1 MKKGINILMCLL
13 LTISFFAPFFPEFKV
28 KAAGAYSVVMVSGT
42 AGNKTV
48 GTYSTYAEAVNVM
61 NKQNSTSTSVATV
74 YKNGKVINSR
84 YAIFKLK
91 PSTGTFNV
99 YQELSDSSAYTY
111 INPSSM
117 LDTAFIDYNE
127 SKNMVQIMV
136 NGFKGWITADAGTIT
151 PISLYSANMVEINA
165 SGLNFRS
172 SPSLKGTSI
181 GAITCQNCQFAYT
194 SKQSADG
201 YTWYKITYND
211 KEGWIAGDPE
221 WLKETTGNSL
231 NTYYYRYDNGNL
243 LHRFAYHTGTTES
256 DYFTNLGPSP
266 TYLSVGAHYYSFDGG
281 IYLYTSLTS
290 MLDDYRNNT
299 YTNALN
305 KDNPNYPYYLYVP
318 AKTVT
323 KATAADLDAQITNT
337 SSKMYGSGAI
347 FKEVEE
353 MYGVNALSMFSL
365 AKTESA
371 SGTSKLALEK
381 NNLFGYG
388 AYDSCPFDCARSYSS
403 IKDSIIDYAKNYL
416 GSYATAGAS
425 YYFGSHQGTK
435 GSGRAVKYASDPL
448 SGEKAAANAYTTDK
462 NTNGMKDYKSNTIA
476 VSKFG
481 KANIVV
487 YKDASTKTP
496 IYTMQNSNSSFE
508 VYNVPVNVIDREGDF
523 YKIYTDSNDYQYG
536 YVKVSDFNITN
547 NQPVITAS
555 DKTINLNSDFNY
567 MEGVSASDTEDGNLT
582 SKITYSG
589 EVNTAKADTYEVTYK
604 VTDNS
609 NFSATKT
616 VNITVKGSDTP
627 IINASDKEV
636 AQYTDF
642 DPMAGVTATDG
653 NNNDIT
659 DRVTYDSKV
668 DTSEKGK
675 YEVIYKVTNDEG
687 KEFTKTITITV
698 IDNEKPEINAVDKT
712 IYLNSDFDPK
722 EGVTASDKE
731 DGDLTN
737 SIEVV
742 KNEVKT
748 DTIGDYKVEYK
759 VTDKAGQT
767 TTKEIKVTVAEKVVE
782 KGEGLFYMDYLKNV
796 DGNLQLKGY
805 NTIQGIDNTLDT
817 DIKYTLILKN
827 IDTGQTYEEE
837 ATRITSDSEIPFD
850 IYSVDGK
857 DYKYSWFKINL
868 DFSNL
873 PQGNYTVAVKSSTED
888 YYSENVLNNKT
899 NSSQIT
905 SYNGSKSI
913 VIRNNYNYDNSP
925 IEFIVRDEK
934 LADKTAGSYYNQFDN
949 FITFEFTE
957 DNLLHLRGMSYSYG
971 MNLSASQNVS
981 RKIIFENQETY
992 ETYVKDLGSVTNG
1005 DYGAPLPESDNLD
1018 KTKAWYDNNIDISD
1032 IPVGTYTIYIT
1043 TSSNITDISE
1053 FTEKLGRTLDD
1064 VKTTINGKNYSF
1076 KVNYSKNSQIEL
1088 TVK

>member
-1 MKKGINILMCLL
+1 MKKGLYLLMSALITL
-13 LTISFFAPFFPEFKV
+13 AFLGPFVPPIKAS
-28 KAAGAYSVVMVSGT
+28 AAGAYSVVMVSGT

-48 GTYSTYAEAVNVM
+48 GSYSNYQDAVNAM

-74 YKNGKVINSR
+74 YKNGKVINSK

-99 YQELSDSSAYTY
+99 YQDINDSSAYTY

-136 NGFKGWITADAGTIT
+136 NGFKGWITASAGTIT
-151 PISLYSANMVEINA
+151 PISLYSANMIELNA

-172 SPSLKGTSI
+172 GPGTGYSSI
-181 GAITCQNCQFAYT
+181 GAITCKGCLFAYT
-194 SKQSADG
+194 SKQTSGG
-201 YTWYKITYND
+201 YTWYKISYND
-211 KEGWIAGDPE
+211 KDGWVAGDPE

-231 NTYYYRYDNGNL
+231 NTYYYRYGNGNL
-243 LHRFAYHTGTTES
+243 LHRFAYHTGTAES

-290 MLDDYRNNT
+290 MLDDYRSNT
-299 YTNALN
+299 YKNALN

-323 KATAADLDAQITNT
+323 KATAADLDKQITNK
-337 SSKMYGSGAI
+337 SSKMYGSGKV

-388 AYDSCPFDCARSYSS
+388 AYDSCPFDCARSYAS

-448 SGEKAAANAYTTDK
+448 SGEKAAANAYITDK

-496 IYTMQNSNSSFE
+496 IYTMRNSNASFE

-523 YKIYTDSNDYQYG
+523 YKIYTDSNNYQYG

-547 NQPVITAS
+547 SQPVISAS
-555 DKTINLNSDFNY
+555 DKTIALNDDFDY
-567 MEGVSASDTEDGNLT
+567 MDGVSATDTEDGTLT
-582 SKITYSG
+582 SEITYDG
-589 EVNTAKADTYEVTYK
+589 EVNTSENGEYEVTYK
-604 VTDNS
+604 VTDSS

-616 VNITVKGSDTP
+616 VTITVEGENDP
-627 IINASDKEV
+627 IINASDREV

-642 DPMAGVTATDG
+642 DPMEGVTATDG

-659 DRVTYDSKV
+659 EQVTYESDV
-668 DTSEKGK
+668 DTNEKGK
-675 YEVIYKVTNDEG
+675 YEVTYKITTEDG
-687 KEFTKTITITV
+687 KEITKTITITV
-698 IDNEKPEINAVDKT
+698 IDNEKPEINALDKT

-722 EGVTASDKE
+722 DGVTATDNE

-737 SIEVV
+737 SIEVT

-748 DTIGDYKVEYK
+748 DTIGDYKVEYS
-759 VTDKAGQT
+759 VTDTAGQT
-767 TTKEIKVTVAEKVVE
+767 TTKEITVTVAEKVVE
-782 KGEGLFYMDYLKNV
+782 EGEGLFYMDYLKDV

-827 IDTGQTYEEE
+827 IDTGQTYEQE
-837 ATRITSDSEIPFD
+837 ATRITDTSEMTKT
-850 IYSVDGK
+850 IYSLDGK
-857 DYKYSWFKINL
+857 DYTYSWFKINIDL
-868 DFSNL
+868 DDL
-873 PQGNYTVAVKSSTED
+873 PQGNYTMTIKSSTED
-888 YYSENVLNNKT
+888 YYSENIISNKLYKT
-899 NSSQIT
+899 QDSSY
-905 SYNGSKSI
+905 SGNKNV
-913 VIRNNYNYDNSP
+913 VIRSNYSYDGSP
-925 IEFIVRDEK
+925 VELIVRDEM
-934 LADKTAGSYYNQFDN
+934 LAEKEASSYYNQYDKY
-949 FITFEFTE
+949 TKFEFNE
-957 DNLLHLRGMSYSYG
+957 DNTLHLKGLSYSYG
-971 MNLSASQNVS
+971 ADLSSGNNIS
-981 RKIIFENQETY
+981 RKIIFENKETFETY
-992 ETYVKDLGSVTNG
+992 TKDLGSITNG
-1005 DYGAPLPESDNLD
+1005 DYTAVLPEDDGLD
-1018 KTKAWYDNNIDISD
+1018 KTRAWYDANIDLSD
-1032 IPVGTYTIYIT
+1032 IPKGEYIIYIT
-1043 TSSNITDISE
+1043 TTSNITDIYE
-1053 FTEKLGRTLDD
+1053 FTEKLNRSLDG
-1064 VKTTINGKNYSF
+1064 VKATIDGKEYTFSINY
-1076 KVNYSKNSQIEL
+1076 NSGNRIEM